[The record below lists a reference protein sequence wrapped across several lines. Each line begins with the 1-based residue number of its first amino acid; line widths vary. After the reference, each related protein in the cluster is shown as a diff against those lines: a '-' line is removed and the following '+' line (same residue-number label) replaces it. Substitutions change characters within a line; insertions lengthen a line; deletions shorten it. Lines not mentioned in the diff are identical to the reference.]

1 MDLSKE
7 VTMADIVRPLI
18 MQDVGET
25 RTNLIPNVNVKYFV
39 GVIVCQKNVSCELKK
54 DAPASHSRYNE
65 KLKVI
70 YRNADILE
78 RKNVSYRL

>member
-1 MDLSKE
+1 MDSLKE

-25 RTNLIPNVNVKYFV
+25 RTNLIPNVNVKNFV

-54 DAPASHSRYNE
+54 DAPASHMRPLLINPSVMPSTSFGLIRALN
-65 KLKVI
+65 
-70 YRNADILE
+70 
-78 RKNVSYRL
+78 